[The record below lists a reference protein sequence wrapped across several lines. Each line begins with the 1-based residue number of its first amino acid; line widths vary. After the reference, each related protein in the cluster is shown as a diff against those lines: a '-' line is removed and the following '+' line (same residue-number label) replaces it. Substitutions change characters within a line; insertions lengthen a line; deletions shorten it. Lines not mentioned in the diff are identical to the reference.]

1 MGRIHRRCSRRGRTT
16 ATDPRRAAG
25 SSRRVAGG
33 YCLRR
38 AVTWDSRADNALRLD
53 LSKTSPRD
61 NAAFTPIELPG
72 TCSTSMTNCPP
83 RSGSWWCRDHH
94 EPVIGW
100 VFNLGRLIS
109 RCYASPSVHAGCV
122 VLSQRPGAPGSSAL
136 PSQPPGA
143 PGDADHRRIQVQP
156 SSATSNLV
164 AAALS
169 SIRFPFPH
177 FGEIQ
182 HDGQPASQ
190 PQLVSRSAAARHHW
204 SATSKPRSA

>member
-83 RSGSWWCRDHH
+83 GSGSCWCRDCRA
-94 EPVIGW
+94 PVIRW
-100 VFNLGRLIS
+100 LFNLDPLMGRP
-109 RCYASPSVHAGCV
+109 AAGN
-122 VLSQRPGAPGSSAL
+122 
-136 PSQPPGA
+136 
-143 PGDADHRRIQVQP
+143 RRIQVQP
-156 SSATSNLV
+156 SSAASNLV
-164 AAALS
+164 AADLS

-182 HDGQPASQ
+182 HEGQPASQ